1 LLCPSAALLPPPP
14 PAALPLSRTF
24 ITVAAIEAI
33 KPEIKE
39 EELELPDFGDESYI
53 PEGFDQY
60 EWNDLTG
67 VFITFF
73 YHALG

>member
-1 LLCPSAALLPPPP
+1 M
-14 PAALPLSRTF
+14 
-24 ITVAAIEAI
+24 EAI

-53 PEGFDQY
+53 LEGFDQY